1 IRQGP
6 MVKTCSRSRHL
17 LTEYAPTLT
26 PICGTIGAA
35 FPTFLKDGEAM
46 EGCVSNPNR
55 LLTLALAGDPVCL
68 GNLLEM
74 YREYLS
80 LLARLQIGRRLQ
92 GKVDAADLVQET
104 FLEAHRN
111 WKRFRGLTEGEL
123 LVWLRRILAA
133 RTVDVMRRYLGSK
146 GRDVRLERE
155 LALELERSSRNLDA
169 GLFAKQDSPSKQVTR
184 REQGVLLADALAQ
197 LPEDYREVLILRHLE
212 GLTFPGV
219 SQRMGRTLDS
229 VKKLWT

>member
-1 IRQGP
+1 
-6 MVKTCSRSRHL
+6 
-17 LTEYAPTLT
+17 
-26 PICGTIGAA
+26 
-35 FPTFLKDGEAM
+35 M
-46 EGCVSNPNR
+46 EGCVSDPEK
-55 LLTLALAGDPVCL
+55 LLSRALTGEQHSL
-68 GNLLEM
+68 GELLEV
-74 YREYLS
+74 YREYLT

-111 WKRFRGLTEGEL
+111 WKRFRGTSEAEL
-123 LVWLRRILAA
+123 LAWLRRILAA
-133 RTVDVMRRYLGSK
+133 RIVDVLRRYLGSK

-155 LALELERSSRNLDA
+155 LAQELERSSRHLDA
-169 GLFAKQDSPSKQVTR
+169 GLLAKQESPSKQLSR
-184 REQGVLLADALAQ
+184 REQGVLLADALAR

-229 VKKLWT
+229 VKKLWMRALDRLRLSVKGMP

>member
-1 IRQGP
+1 
-6 MVKTCSRSRHL
+6 M
-17 LTEYAPTLT
+17 
-26 PICGTIGAA
+26 
-35 FPTFLKDGEAM
+35 EA
-46 EGCVSNPNR
+46 CVSNPER
-55 LLTLALAGDPVCL
+55 LLTLALRGEQQSL
-68 GNLLEM
+68 GMLLER
-74 YREYLS
+74 YGDYLS

-111 WKRFRGLTEGEL
+111 WKRFRGSSEGEL
-123 LVWLRRILAA
+123 LSWLRRILAA
-133 RTVDVMRRYLGSK
+133 RTVDLLRRYLGSK
-146 GRDVRLERE
+146 GRDIRLERE
-155 LALELERSSRNLDA
+155 LALELERSSRFLDA

-229 VKKLWT
+229 VKKLWTRALDCLRRSMKGVA